1 LIIIAVFKKRYR
13 AYALLVL
20 RSGGFWVDSGSFTNV
35 TEAKTLTPGLCR
47 EFFTCAV
54 DNGNCTEFE
63 RVARLIVDEWV
74 HRSYDSRTCFNPF
87 SII

>member
-1 LIIIAVFKKRYR
+1 M
-13 AYALLVL
+13 
-20 RSGGFWVDSGSFTNV
+20 DSGSFTNV

-63 RVARLIVDEWV
+63 RVARLIVDECV
-74 HRSYDSRTCFNPF
+74 HRSYDSRACLTFF
-87 SII
+87 SIIILIVDEGTHRPLNNSFLNSVLFI